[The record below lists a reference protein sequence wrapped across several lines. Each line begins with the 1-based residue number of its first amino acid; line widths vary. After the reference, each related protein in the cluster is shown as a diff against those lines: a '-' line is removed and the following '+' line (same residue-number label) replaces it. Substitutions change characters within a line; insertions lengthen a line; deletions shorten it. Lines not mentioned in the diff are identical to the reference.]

1 MSASGSPRGD
11 TLLDEDDWL
20 SWLHHHDEV
29 LDTNPG
35 LNSGTV
41 NTEADVTDD
50 GPSQTGLHH
59 LSIETLESIDCTASG
74 DLPSSDTL
82 AEDVSWLSSSG
93 YYGAPS
99 DSSVGSVESL
109 TSPIA
114 SASRLRRRRRQARQN
129 INTTRERETTKRR
142 YQCTFCTDAFKTKH
156 DWQRHETTMHLT
168 LDQWKCSRYGPTIQ
182 QPDGN
187 SYCIFCNCPNPSTE
201 HPELHNY
208 SACAAQPESARL
220 FHRKDHL
227 RQHLRLF
234 HQGCNFND
242 SMKSWL
248 SSIDDVRSRCG
259 FCDAQLGTWTERQ
272 KHLALHFRAGADMR
286 EWKGDRGFDQQIEEL
301 VENDMP
307 AFLIGDQ
314 RRTMEPF
321 SASRVDHRVDTYA
334 LSPFSTNEASP
345 GQNLKESEVP
355 HSHQEV
361 QRLLLQYVS
370 TEISQGHVPSDRQ
383 IQRKMS
389 EIIYGPDN
397 SWDSTWADNPQWMD
411 MFRKKAGL
419 ISLPLSGGKNAFI
432 GF

>member
-1 MSASGSPRGD
+1 MSAPGSPRGG
-11 TLLDEDDWL
+11 TLPDEDDWL
-20 SWLHHHDEV
+20 SWLHHHDDV
-29 LDTNPG
+29 LDSNPG
-35 LNSGTV
+35 LDSGTV
-41 NTEADVTDD
+41 NTEADVTDG
-50 GPSQTGLHH
+50 GPSRTGLQH
-59 LSIETLESIDCTASG
+59 LSTETLESIDCTTSG
-74 DLPSSDTL
+74 GLASSDTL
-82 AEDVSWLSSSG
+82 AEDVSGLSSSG

-99 DSSVGSVESL
+99 DSSVGSVDSL

-114 SASRLRRRRRQARQN
+114 SAFRLRRRRRQTRRD
-129 INTTRERETTKRR
+129 INTTREREMTKRR

-168 LDQWKCSRYGPTIQ
+168 LEQWKCSRYGPIIQ
-182 QPDGN
+182 QTDGN
-187 SYCIFCNCPNPSTE
+187 SYCIFCKCLNPSTD
-201 HPELHNY
+201 HPETHNY

-259 FCDAQLGTWTERQ
+259 FCDAQLDTWTERQ
-272 KHLALHFRAGADMR
+272 RHLALHFRSGTDMR
-286 EWKGDRGFDQQIEEL
+286 EWKGDRGFDQRIEDL

-314 RRTMEPF
+314 RLTMEPF
-321 SASRVDHRVDTYA
+321 SASRVDHRIETYA
-334 LSPFSTNEASP
+334 LSPFSTTEASSR
-345 GQNLKESEVP
+345 ESEVP

-370 TEISQGHVPSDRQ
+370 TEISKGHVPSDRQ

>member
-1 MSASGSPRGD
+1 MSASGSPRGG
-11 TLLDEDDWL
+11 TLHDEDDWL
-20 SWLHHHDEV
+20 SWLHHDDDV
-29 LDTNPG
+29 LGCSPG
-35 LNSGTV
+35 PDGGTV
-41 NTEADVTDD
+41 NTEADVTDG
-50 GPSQTGLHH
+50 GPSRTGLQS
-59 LSIETLESIDCTASG
+59 LSVETLESIDCRASG

-99 DSSVGSVESL
+99 DSSVGSVDSL
-109 TSPIA
+109 TSSIA
-114 SASRLRRRRRQARQN
+114 SASRLKRRRRQTRQKSS
-129 INTTRERETTKRR
+129 TARERETTKRR

-168 LDQWKCSRYGPTIQ
+168 LEQWKCSRYGPIIQ
-182 QPDGN
+182 QTDGN
-187 SYCIFCNCPNPSTE
+187 SYCIFCKCPNPSID
-201 HPELHNY
+201 HPETHNY

-220 FHRKDHL
+220 FHR
-227 RQHLRLF
+227 
-234 HQGCNFND
+234 
-242 SMKSWL
+242 
-248 SSIDDVRSRCG
+248 
-259 FCDAQLGTWTERQ
+259 T
-272 KHLALHFRAGADMR
+272 DMR
-286 EWKGDRGFDQQIEEL
+286 EWKGDRGFDQQIEDL

-321 SASRVDHRVDTYA
+321 SASRVDHRIDTCN
-334 LSPFSTNEASP
+334 LSPFSNNEASP
-345 GQNLKESEVP
+345 GQSLREPEVP

>member
-29 LDTNPG
+29 LDSNPG

-41 NTEADVTDD
+41 NTKADVTDD
-50 GPSQTGLHH
+50 GPSRTGLQH

-114 SASRLRRRRRQARQN
+114 SASRLRRRRRQTRQN

-168 LDQWKCSRYGPTIQ
+168 LERWKCSRYGPTIQ

-321 SASRVDHRVDTYA
+321 SASRVDHRVGTYA

-345 GQNLKESEVP
+345 GQSLKESEVP
-355 HSHQEV
+355 HSHQEAM
-361 QRLLLQYVS
+361 Y
-370 TEISQGHVPSDRQ
+370 RQ
-383 IQRKMS
+383 IARFK
-389 EIIYGPDN
+389 E
-397 SWDSTWADNPQWMD
+397 
-411 MFRKKAGL
+411 R
-419 ISLPLSGGKNAFI
+419 
-432 GF
+432 

>member
-11 TLLDEDDWL
+11 TLAHEDDWL
-20 SWLHHHDEV
+20 SWLHHHDDV
-29 LDTNPG
+29 LDSNLG
-35 LNSGTV
+35 IHG
-41 NTEADVTDD
+41 EKAADVTDN
-50 GPSQTGLHH
+50 GPSRTGLQH
-59 LSIETLESIDCTASG
+59 LSMESSDSIDCRASG
-74 DLPSSDTL
+74 ELPSSDTL

-99 DSSVGSVESL
+99 DSSVGSVDSL

-114 SASRLRRRRRQARQN
+114 SASRLRRRRRHTHQK
-129 INTTRERETTKRR
+129 INAARERETAKRR

-168 LDQWKCSRYGPTIQ
+168 LEQWKCSRFGPIIQ
-182 QPDGN
+182 QTDGN
-187 SYCIFCNCPNPSTE
+187 SYS
-201 HPELHNY
+201 
-208 SACAAQPESARL
+208 CAAQPESARL

-286 EWKGDRGFDQQIEEL
+286 EWKGDRGFDKQIEDL

-321 SASRVDHRVDTYA
+321 SASRVDHRVDTYP
-334 LSPFSTNEASP
+334 LNPFSANETSP
-345 GQNLKESEVP
+345 RQNSRESEVP

>member
-1 MSASGSPRGD
+1 MGAPGSPRGG
-11 TLLDEDDWL
+11 TLPDEDDWL
-20 SWLHHHDEV
+20 SWLHHHDDV
-29 LDTNPG
+29 LDSNPG
-35 LNSGTV
+35 LDSGTV
-41 NTEADVTDD
+41 NTEADVTDG
-50 GPSQTGLHH
+50 GPSRTGLQN
-59 LSIETLESIDCTASG
+59 LSIGTLESIDCAASG
-74 DLPSSDTL
+74 GLASSDTL
-82 AEDVSWLSSSG
+82 AEDVSGLSSSG

-99 DSSVGSVESL
+99 DSSVG
-109 TSPIA
+109 
-114 SASRLRRRRRQARQN
+114 
-129 INTTRERETTKRR
+129 
-142 YQCTFCTDAFKTKH
+142 
-156 DWQRHETTMHLT
+156 HETTMHLT
-168 LDQWKCSRYGPTIQ
+168 LEQWKCSRYGPIIQ
-182 QPDGN
+182 QTDGN
-187 SYCIFCNCPNPSTE
+187 SYCIFCKCLNPSTD
-201 HPELHNY
+201 HPETHNY

-234 HQGCNFND
+234 HQGCSFND

-248 SSIDDVRSRCG
+248 SSIDDR
-259 FCDAQLGTWTERQ
+259 
-272 KHLALHFRAGADMR
+272 HLALHFRSGTDMR
-286 EWKGDRGFDQQIEEL
+286 EWKGDRGFDKSIEEL

-334 LSPFSTNEASP
+334 LSPFSTTEASSR
-345 GQNLKESEVP
+345 ESEVP

-370 TEISQGHVPSDRQ
+370 TEISKGHVPSDRQ

>member
-1 MSASGSPRGD
+1 
-11 TLLDEDDWL
+11 
-20 SWLHHHDEV
+20 
-29 LDTNPG
+29 
-35 LNSGTV
+35 
-41 NTEADVTDD
+41 
-50 GPSQTGLHH
+50 
-59 LSIETLESIDCTASG
+59 
-74 DLPSSDTL
+74 
-82 AEDVSWLSSSG
+82 
-93 YYGAPS
+93 
-99 DSSVGSVESL
+99 
-109 TSPIA
+109 
-114 SASRLRRRRRQARQN
+114 
-129 INTTRERETTKRR
+129 
-142 YQCTFCTDAFKTKH
+142 
-156 DWQRHETTMHLT
+156 MHLT
-168 LDQWKCSRYGPTIQ
+168 LEQWKQMEIRTASSANVSTPRQTTQRLTTIQ
-182 QPDGN
+182 
-187 SYCIFCNCPNPSTE
+187 
-201 HPELHNY
+201 H
-208 SACAAQPESARL
+208 
-220 FHRKDHL
+220 
-227 RQHLRLF
+227 HLRLF

-259 FCDAQLGTWTERQ
+259 FCDAQLDTWTERQ
-272 KHLALHFRAGADMR
+272 RHLALHFRSGTDMR
-286 EWKGDRGFDQQIEEL
+286 EWKGDRGFDKSIEEL

-334 LSPFSTNEASP
+334 LSPFSTTEASSR
-345 GQNLKESEVP
+345 ESEVP

-370 TEISQGHVPSDRQ
+370 TEISKGHVPSDRQ

>member
-29 LDTNPG
+29 LDTNHG
-35 LNSGTV
+35 LNSGTA

-50 GPSQTGLHH
+50 GPSRTGLHP

-114 SASRLRRRRRQARQN
+114 SASRLRRRRRQTRQN
-129 INTTRERETTKRR
+129 INTTRERETAKRR

-168 LDQWKCSRYGPTIQ
+168 LEQWKCSRYGPTIQ

-321 SASRVDHRVDTYA
+321 SASRVDHRVDTA
-334 LSPFSTNEASP
+334 TLERVRGSSFSP
-345 GQNLKESEVP
+345 G
-355 HSHQEV
+355 
-361 QRLLLQYVS
+361 S
-370 TEISQGHVPSDRQ
+370 TEAVVTVC
-383 IQRKMS
+383 
-389 EIIYGPDN
+389 IY
-397 SWDSTWADNPQWMD
+397 
-411 MFRKKAGL
+411 
-419 ISLPLSGGKNAFI
+419 
-432 GF
+432 